1 MFRYKKYGLKA
12 GGVSKSLE
20 NPKADGTGDRRPSS
34 VRVRTQALEPLAK
47 GINLS
52 CSSILRRSFPILGEF
67 GASKGRIA
75 LQGELGNLAGR
86 RGGIDRRRGRRR
98 GFQQPIHALCAC
110 SNPKACPQ
118 LLADRDTARRAVRQP
133 QFFDNRDDGL
143 VRDLL
148 RSSHGTRLR

>member
-47 GINLS
+47 SIDLS
-52 CSSILRRSFPILGEF
+52 CGSILRRSFPILGEF
-67 GASKGRIA
+67 GASKRRVA
-75 LQGELGNLAGR
+75 LPGELGDLTGR
-86 RGGIDRRRGRRR
+86 HGGIDRRRGRRR
-98 GFQQPIHALCAC
+98 GLQKPIHALCAR
-110 SNPKACPQ
+110 SNPKARPQ
-118 LLADRDTARRAVRQP
+118 LLTDRDAAWASVRQP

-148 RSSHGTRLR
+148 RSSHGGRLR